1 MHGHLTAVV
10 CYVIFS
16 HMMKNRGQHGANN
29 LDHFQQDIKTANCF
43 AESLTSGGGSYN
55 FEQVDV
61 NVFLLN

>member
-16 HMMKNRGQHGANN
+16 HMMKNRDQHGANN
-29 LDHFQQDIKTANCF
+29 LDQDIKTANYF

-61 NVFLLN
+61 KVFLLN

>member
-16 HMMKNRGQHGANN
+16 HMMKNSGQNGANN
-29 LDHFQQDIKTANCF
+29 LDHFQQDIKTANYF

-61 NVFLLN
+61 KVFLLN